1 MGQDV
6 GASGFCR
13 DCFAPAG
20 ENDRRCAACRS
31 PRLIRH
37 PELHQLTTA
46 HLDCDAFYAAIEKRD
61 DPSLRDK
68 PVIVGGQHRG
78 VVSTACYIARIRG
91 VRSAMPM
98 FTARKLCPEAVV
110 ISPNMAKYA
119 AVGREVRA
127 LMLDLTP
134 LVQPLS
140 IDEAFLD
147 LKGTERLHGRSAALS
162 LGHLAQ
168 RIEKEIGITVSI
180 GLSHNKFLAKMASD
194 LDKPRGLSVI
204 GKAETLAFLAA
215 RPVGAIWGVGKAM
228 QTELA
233 KDGITMIAQLQTRDR
248 NDLMRRY
255 GTLGARLYHLSRG
268 EDARS
273 VSTEDETKSISA
285 ETTFDEDISDYK
297 ALERI
302 LWQMSDKVS
311 RRAKLDRLAGHT
323 VTLKLKTADF
333 KIRTRNASFQD
344 ATVLADRI
352 FTAAQP
358 LLKREATGT
367 AFRLL
372 GVGISHLVEIDP
384 AQTEATLDE
393 RAATRAKAEY
403 AIDRLRQKFG
413 KDAIDRGLV
422 FEEEASQTHM
432 ASARRKPGPGES
444 RDS

>member
-1 MGQDV
+1 MGQDQ
-6 GASGFCR
+6 GAAAFCR
-13 DCFAPAG
+13 DCFKPAG
-20 ENDRRCAACRS
+20 DGDRRCASCRS
-31 PRLIRH
+31 PRLARH
-37 PELHQLTTA
+37 PELHALTTA

-61 DPSLRDK
+61 NPSLRDK

-78 VVSTACYIARIRG
+78 VVSTACYIARIHG

-98 FTARKLCPEAVV
+98 FTARKLCPQAVV
-110 ISPNMAKYA
+110 ISPDMAKYA
-119 AVGREVRA
+119 AVGQQVRA

-147 LKGTERLHGRSAALS
+147 LKGTERLHGRSAAHS
-162 LGHLAQ
+162 LAHLAL

-194 LDKPRGLSVI
+194 LDKPRGFSVI

-228 QTELA
+228 QAQLA
-233 KDGITMIAQLQTRDR
+233 KDGITMIAQLQTREKS
-248 NDLMRRY
+248 DLMRRY

-268 EDARS
+268 EDTRS

-285 ETTFDEDISDYK
+285 ETTFDEDISDYR

-302 LWQMSDKVS
+302 LWRMSDRVS
-311 RRAKLDRLAGHT
+311 RRAKKDRLAGHT
-323 VTLKLKTADF
+323 ITLKLKTADF
-333 KIRTRNASFQD
+333 RIRTRNASFQD
-344 ATVLADRI
+344 PTLLADRI

-367 AFRLL
+367 AYRLL

-384 AQTEATLDE
+384 DQAEATLDQ
-393 RAATRAKAEY
+393 RAATRAKAEQ
-403 AIDRLRQKFG
+403 AIDRLREKFG
-413 KDAIDRGLV
+413 KGAIDRGLV
-422 FEEEASQTHM
+422 FDAELNETPKASP
-432 ASARRKPGPGES
+432 RRKPGPIQ
-444 RDS
+444 

>member
-1 MGQDV
+1 MDRGQA
-6 GASGFCR
+6 GAGFCR
-13 DCFAPAG
+13 DCFNPVSDD
-20 ENDRRCAACRS
+20 DRRCPSCRS
-31 PRLIRH
+31 PRLLRH
-37 PELHQLTTA
+37 PELHRLSTA

-98 FTARKLCPEAVV
+98 FQALRLCPDATV
-110 ISPNMAKYA
+110 IPPDMAKYA

-127 LMLDLTP
+127 LMLALTP

-147 LKGTERLHGRSAALS
+147 LAGTERLHGRSAAYS
-162 LGHLAQ
+162 LALLARQ
-168 RIEKEIGITVSI
+168 IEQEIGITVSI
-180 GLSHNKFLAKMASD
+180 GLAHNKFLAKMASD
-194 LDKPRGLSVI
+194 LDKPRGFSVI
-204 GKAETLAFLAA
+204 GRAETLGFLAA
-215 RPVGAIWGVGKAM
+215 RPVSAIWGVGKAM
-228 QTELA
+228 QSELA
-233 KDGITMIAQLQTRDR
+233 KDGITMIAQLQTREKI
-248 NDLMRRY
+248 DLMKRY

-268 EDARS
+268 EDARH
-273 VSTEDETKSISA
+273 VSPDDDTKSISA

-302 LWQMSDKVS
+302 LWQMSEKVS
-311 RRAKLDRLAGHT
+311 RRAKKDRLAGAT

-333 KIRTRNASFQD
+333 RIRTRNASFQD

-352 FTAAQP
+352 FSAAQP

-384 AQTEATLDE
+384 SGPEATLDE
-393 RAATRAKAEY
+393 RLATRAKAEH
-403 AIDRLRQKFG
+403 AIDRLREKFG
-413 KDAIDRGLV
+413 KSAVERGLV
-422 FEEEASQTHM
+422 FN
-432 ASARRKPGPGES
+432 GENEDG
-444 RDS
+444 R